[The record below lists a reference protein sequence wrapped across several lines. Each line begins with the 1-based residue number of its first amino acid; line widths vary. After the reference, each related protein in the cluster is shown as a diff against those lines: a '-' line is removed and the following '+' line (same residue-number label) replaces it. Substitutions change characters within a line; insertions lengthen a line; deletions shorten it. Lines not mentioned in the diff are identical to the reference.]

1 MALQPLG
8 GQARGH
14 GITAELSLNLGWDD
28 LLIQDVADDDIERWI
43 AEWRGLVAGPIAVA
57 FLNKFGVWFLRRPDG
72 PVDMLDVFSGDIERV
87 ADTYEALVA
96 RVNDPAW
103 QEVYLLSKLV
113 YELRQSGAVPGPGEC
128 YAVVPPAPFG
138 GPNPMGGDL
147 VTASQVMVMRVA
159 AWQAICAQA
168 VRAEAEG

>member
-1 MALQPLG
+1 L
-8 GQARGH
+8 
-14 GITAELSLNLGWDD
+14 ILGWDD

-43 AEWRGLVAGPIAVA
+43 AEWRGIVAGPIAVA

-72 PVDMLDVFSGDIERV
+72 PVDMLDVFSGDVERV

-96 RVNDPAW
+96 NVNDPAW

-113 YELRQSGAVPGPGEC
+113 YELRESGAVPGPGEC

-138 GPNPMGGDL
+138 GPNPMAGDV
-147 VTASQVMVMRVA
+147 VTASQVMVMRVE

-168 VRAEAEG
+168 VRAAAEP

>member
-1 MALQPLG
+1 M
-8 GQARGH
+8 
-14 GITAELSLNLGWDD
+14 NLGWDD

-57 FLNKFGVWFLRRPDG
+57 FLNKFGVWFLLR
-72 PVDMLDVFSGDIERV
+72 DIERV

-96 RVNDPAW
+96 NVNDRAW

-113 YELRQSGAVPGPGEC
+113 YEIRQSGAVPGPGEC

-138 GPNPMGGDL
+138 GPNPMGGEL